1 VATVFPTINQQPATI
16 NYQPT
21 TINQLSKMSD
31 KYLTI
36 SDFNLE
42 GELLSF
48 IGDKIRKPK
57 YLRLLISSEEVEIK
71 IPKEL
76 RTSISVSLVP
86 GDKIRVVGVSK
97 LNKLTGELKLKAD
110 GVSRSGV
117 CPKQNAPSQKARIM
131 ICQKS
136 GCLKRGGKGLL
147 SELEQTLCDRGL
159 LDRVTIERTSCQKR
173 CSSAP
178 NCILQVGKK
187 QYNKVRPEAIAS
199 LLENHFTCKNDE
211 C

>member
-1 VATVFPTINQQPATI
+1 
-16 NYQPT
+16 
-21 TINQLSKMSD
+21 MSD

-36 SDFNLE
+36 SDFNIE
-42 GELLSF
+42 GELLSL
-48 IGDKIRKPK
+48 IGDKPKKPK
-57 YLRLLISSEEVEIK
+57 YLRLVVSSEEVEIK

-76 RTSISVSLVP
+76 RTSINLSLVP

-97 LNKLTGELKLKAD
+97 LNKVTGELKLKAD

-117 CPKQNAPSQKARIM
+117 CPKQNAPDQKARIM

-159 LDRVTIERTSCQKR
+159 LDRVIIERTSCQKT

-199 LLENHFTCKNDE
+199 LLENHFTCKSDE

>member
-1 VATVFPTINQQPATI
+1 
-16 NYQPT
+16 
-21 TINQLSKMSD
+21 MSE

-36 SDFNLE
+36 SEFNLE

-48 IGDKIRKPK
+48 IGDKPKKPK
-57 YLRLLISSEEVEIK
+57 YLRLVVSSEEVEIK

-76 RTSISVSLVP
+76 RTSIKISFVP
-86 GDKIRVVGVSK
+86 GDKIRVVGVSR

-159 LDRVTIERTSCQKR
+159 LDRVTIERTNCQKT

>member
-1 VATVFPTINQQPATI
+1 
-16 NYQPT
+16 
-21 TINQLSKMSD
+21 MSD

-36 SDFNLE
+36 SEFNLE

-48 IGDKIRKPK
+48 IGDKPRKPK
-57 YLRLLISSEEVEIK
+57 YLRLVIDSEEVEIK
-71 IPKEL
+71 IPQDL
-76 RTSISVSLVP
+76 RASISASLVP
-86 GDKIRVVGVSK
+86 GDKIRVVGISK
-97 LNKLTGELKLKAD
+97 LNKLTGELKLKAN

-117 CPKQNAPSQKARIM
+117 CPKQNTPFQKARIM

-159 LDRVTIERTSCQKR
+159 LDRVTIEHTNCQKTCR
-173 CSSAP
+173 SAP
-178 NCILQVGKK
+178 NCILQLGKK
-187 QYNKVRPEAIAS
+187 EYNKLHPEAIAS